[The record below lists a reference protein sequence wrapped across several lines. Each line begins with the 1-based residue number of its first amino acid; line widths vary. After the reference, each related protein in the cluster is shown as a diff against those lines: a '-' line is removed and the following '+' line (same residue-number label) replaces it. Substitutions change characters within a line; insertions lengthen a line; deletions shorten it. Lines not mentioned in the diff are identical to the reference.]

1 MKLERQFD
9 RFWNGL
15 LLTVF
20 LAAPVVA
27 LLAYLLP
34 PSVFPDGE
42 RMREGI
48 LASAVFL
55 WLIVSAY
62 CILCGLAGD
71 GRLDLQRRRK
81 RRHPQTAEERAYAE
95 YRYTVLP
102 DMPPALL
109 RERMT
114 AWVKKTEE
122 AEGCVEIWVD
132 TAEHYALSSE
142 SSEDCYG
149 MGAAFSGEDY
159 VLALSL
165 PSAEN
170 DYTRAEQKRL
180 IPASLHRAWKEIQM
194 TWETYDIPVNA
205 LLIRHEG
212 QLRLYPEG
220 ALEFF
225 PRITV
230 LRALVGEAE
239 NEQSPAPER
248 AGDDGEKV

>member
-1 MKLERQFD
+1 MEGMNRERQFD

-15 LLTVF
+15 LLVVF
-20 LAAPVVA
+20 LAAPVAV
-27 LLAYLLP
+27 LLTYLLP
-34 PSVFPDGE
+34 PSVFPGGE

-48 LASAVFL
+48 LACAVFL
-55 WLIVSAY
+55 WLLVGAY
-62 CILCGLAGD
+62 GILCGSAGEW
-71 GRLDLQRRRK
+71 RQALQRRRK

-122 AEGCVEIWVD
+122 AEGCVEIWED
-132 TAEHYALSSE
+132 TAEHYALSGE
-142 SSEDCYG
+142 STDCYC
-149 MGAAFSGEDY
+149 MAAAFSGEDY
-159 VLALSL
+159 VLVLSFT
-165 PSAEN
+165 SAEN

-180 IPASLHRAWKEIQM
+180 IPASLHGAWKEILM
-194 TWETYDIPVNA
+194 SWEPYDIPVNA

-220 ALEFF
+220 AE
-225 PRITV
+225 
-230 LRALVGEAE
+230 
-239 NEQSPAPER
+239 
-248 AGDDGEKV
+248 EKARQIPI